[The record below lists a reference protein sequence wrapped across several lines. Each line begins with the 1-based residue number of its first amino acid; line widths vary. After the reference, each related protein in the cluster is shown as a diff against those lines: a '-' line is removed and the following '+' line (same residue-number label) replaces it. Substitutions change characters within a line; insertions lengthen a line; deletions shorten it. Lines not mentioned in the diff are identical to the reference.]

1 MKGGENKFVV
11 SFLIF
16 SKLYSYTNDD
26 KKCVPIRGQ
35 KSSLGCMTMM

>member
-1 MKGGENKFVV
+1 MKGGENKFVL

-26 KKCVPIRGQ
+26 KNVY
-35 KSSLGCMTMM
+35 L